1 MRGIDMDALFE
12 ARVHGKD
19 VPVPKSKPDIYLEA
33 AQRLG
38 AAPEDCIVF
47 EDITVGIRSARCA
60 GMLTC
65 GVRSNDPT
73 QDAEEVRAAAD
84 LFLDDWRDIA
94 L

>member
-1 MRGIDMDALFE
+1 M
-12 ARVHGKD
+12 
-19 VPVPKSKPDIYLEA
+19 PKSKPDIYLEA

-65 GVRSNDPT
+65 GVRSNDPA
-73 QDAEEVRAAAD
+73 QDAEEVREAAD